1 MALTNM
7 GFNDKFGLI
16 LGTKPEEK
24 EKREKKRKRK
34 SKKRRR

>member
-1 MALTNM
+1 MAITNM

-16 LGTKPEEK
+16 LGTKSEEK

-34 SKKRRR
+34 RKKRKR